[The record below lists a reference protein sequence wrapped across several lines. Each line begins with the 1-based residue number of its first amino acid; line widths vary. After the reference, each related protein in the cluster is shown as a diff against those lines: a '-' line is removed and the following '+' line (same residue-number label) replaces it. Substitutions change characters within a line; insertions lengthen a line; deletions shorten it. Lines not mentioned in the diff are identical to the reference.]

1 MPGSGVRIPTYAP
14 VDGRV
19 SFGRFSSCNA
29 TEDTMGPETSL
40 FSAALGLEAPWYV
53 DDVRFDAA
61 SKQIDFEVAFK
72 PGSRFACPACGAAD
86 QPVHDTR
93 QRSWEH
99 LRFFEHKAFIHAA
112 VPRVACSQC
121 GKTRQVTVPWARSGS
136 GFTQL
141 FDAFVIALVREMPV
155 KAVADLLDV
164 GDDRIWRV
172 VTHYVEAARA
182 EEDFSTVTAVGID
195 ETAARRGH
203 DYITLVHDLEAR
215 RLLFACEGRDQST
228 LARFVEDLE
237 EHGGDAGCISA
248 ACIDMSRSYIA
259 GVGKHLPEAEVTF
272 DRFHVVK
279 LANEAL
285 EDVRRAEVRSE
296 PALKRSRW
304 MWLKDKHRW
313 TKTQIAQHHDL
324 SRRKLKTARAFRMK
338 EELRDIFAAASTRAE
353 AETLLTAWIAWA
365 QRSRLAPFRKL
376 ARTLKAHW
384 DGILN
389 GFDSRLTNGGAEAI
403 NGLLQAAKARAR
415 GYRTYRNFINMAYLV
430 AGKLKRLPASPYD
443 TTSRVIL
450 T

>member
-1 MPGSGVRIPTYAP
+1 
-14 VDGRV
+14 
-19 SFGRFSSCNA
+19 
-29 TEDTMGPETSL
+29 MGPEKSL
-40 FSAALGLEAPWYV
+40 FTMALGLEMPWYV

-61 SKQIDFEVAFK
+61 TKQIDFEVTFK
-72 PGSRFACPACGAAD
+72 PGSRFECPSCGAAD
-86 QPVHDTR
+86 QPIHDTR
-93 QRSWEH
+93 RRSWEH

-121 GKTRQVTVPWARSGS
+121 SKTRQVTVPWARSGS

-141 FDAFVIALVREMPV
+141 FDAFIIALVREMPV

-203 DYITLVHDLEAR
+203 AYITLVHDLEAR
-215 RLLFACEGRDQST
+215 RLLFACEGRDQGT
-228 LARFVEDLE
+228 VARFVEDLE
-237 EHGGDAGCISA
+237 AHGGDTGSITA

-259 GVGKHLPEAEVTF
+259 GVGRHLPEAEITF

-285 EDVRRAEVRSE
+285 EEVRRAEVRTE
-296 PALKRSRW
+296 PILKRSRW

-324 SRRKLKTARAFRMK
+324 SRRRLKTARAFRMK
-338 EELRDIFAAASTRAE
+338 EELRDIFAQADGKAE
-353 AETLLTAWIAWA
+353 AMQLLTAWLSWA
-365 QRSRLAPFRKL
+365 TRSRLAPFYNL
-376 ARTLKAHW
+376 AKTIKAHW

-389 GFDSRLTNGGAEAI
+389 GFDSRLSNGGVEAI
-403 NGLLQAAKARAR
+403 NGLIQAAKARAR
-415 GYRTYRNFINMAYLV
+415 GYRTTRNFINMAYLV
-430 AGKLKRLPASPYD
+430 AGRLKHLPASPYD
-443 TTSRVIL
+443 TTSGVVVN
-450 T
+450 

>member
-1 MPGSGVRIPTYAP
+1 M
-14 VDGRV
+14 
-19 SFGRFSSCNA
+19 
-29 TEDTMGPETSL
+29 MGPETSL

-53 DDVRFDAA
+53 DDVRFDATT
-61 SKQIDFEVAFK
+61 KQIDFKVAFK
-72 PGSRFACPACGAAD
+72 PGSRFECPSCGAAD
-86 QPVHDTR
+86 QPIHDTR
-93 QRSWEH
+93 RRSWEH

-155 KAVADLLDV
+155 KAVADLLHV

-182 EEDFSTVTAVGID
+182 EEDFSAATAVGID

-203 DYITLVHDLEAR
+203 EYITLVHDLEAR
-215 RLLFACEGRDQST
+215 RLLFACEGRDQGAV
-228 LARFVEDLE
+228 ARFVEDLE
-237 EHGGDAGCISA
+237 AHCGDAGSITA

-259 GVGKHLPEAEVTF
+259 GVGKHLPEAEITF

-285 EDVRRAEVRSE
+285 EEVRRAEVRTE
-296 PALKRSRW
+296 PVLKRSRW

-324 SRRKLKTARAFRMK
+324 SRRRLKTARAFRMK
-338 EELRDIFAAASTRAE
+338 EELRDIFAQADGKAE
-353 AETLLTAWIAWA
+353 AMQLLNAWLSWA
-365 QRSRLAPFRKL
+365 TRSRLAPFYKL

-389 GFDSRLTNGGAEAI
+389 GFDSRLSNGGVEAI
-403 NGLLQAAKARAR
+403 NGLIQAAKARAR
-415 GYRTYRNFINMAYLV
+415 GYRTTRNFINMAYLV
-430 AGKLKRLPASPYD
+430 AGRLKHLPASPYD
-443 TTSRVIL
+443 TASGMVVD
-450 T
+450 

>member
-1 MPGSGVRIPTYAP
+1 
-14 VDGRV
+14 
-19 SFGRFSSCNA
+19 
-29 TEDTMGPETSL
+29 MGPEKSL
-40 FSAALGLEAPWYV
+40 FTMALGLEMPWYV

-61 SKQIDFEVAFK
+61 TKQIDFEVAFK
-72 PGSRFACPACGAAD
+72 PGSRFECPSCGAAD
-86 QPVHDTR
+86 QPIHDTR
-93 QRSWEH
+93 RRSWEH

-121 GKTRQVTVPWARSGS
+121 SKTRQVTVPWARSGS

-141 FDAFVIALVREMPV
+141 FDAFIIALVREMPV

-203 DYITLVHDLEAR
+203 AYITLVHDLEAR
-215 RLLFACEGRDQST
+215 RLLFACAGRDQGT
-228 LARFVEDLE
+228 VARFVEDLE
-237 EHGGDAGCISA
+237 AHGGDTGSITA

-259 GVGKHLPEAEVTF
+259 GVGRHLPEAEITF

-285 EDVRRAEVRSE
+285 EEVRRAEVRTE
-296 PALKRSRW
+296 PVLKRSRW

-324 SRRKLKTARAFRMK
+324 SRRRLKTARAFRMK
-338 EELRDIFAAASTRAE
+338 EELRDIFAQADGKAE
-353 AETLLTAWIAWA
+353 AMQLLTAWLSWA
-365 QRSRLAPFRKL
+365 TRSRLAPFYNL
-376 ARTLKAHW
+376 AKTIKAHW

-389 GFDSRLTNGGAEAI
+389 GFDSRLSNGGVEAI
-403 NGLLQAAKARAR
+403 NGLIQAAKARAR
-415 GYRTYRNFINMAYLV
+415 GYRSTRNFINMAYLV
-430 AGKLKRLPASPYD
+430 AGRLKHLPASPYD
-443 TTSRVIL
+443 TTSGVVVN
-450 T
+450 

>member
-1 MPGSGVRIPTYAP
+1 
-14 VDGRV
+14 
-19 SFGRFSSCNA
+19 
-29 TEDTMGPETSL
+29 MGLEKSL
-40 FSAALGLEAPWYV
+40 FTMALGLEMPWYV

-61 SKQIDFEVAFK
+61 TKQIDFEVAFK
-72 PGSRFACPACGAAD
+72 PGSRFECPSCGAAD
-86 QPVHDTR
+86 QPIHDTR
-93 QRSWEH
+93 RRSWEH

-121 GKTRQVTVPWARSGS
+121 SKTRQVTVPWARSGS

-141 FDAFVIALVREMPV
+141 FDAFIIALVREMPV

-203 DYITLVHDLEAR
+203 AYITLVHDLEAR
-215 RLLFACEGRDQST
+215 RLLFACAGRDQGT
-228 LARFVEDLE
+228 VARFVEDLE
-237 EHGGDAGCISA
+237 AHGGDTGSITA

-259 GVGKHLPEAEVTF
+259 GVGRHLPEAEITF

-285 EDVRRAEVRSE
+285 EEVRRAEVRTE
-296 PALKRSRW
+296 PVLKRSRW

-324 SRRKLKTARAFRMK
+324 SRRRLKTARAFRMK
-338 EELRDIFAAASTRAE
+338 EELRDIFAQADGKAE
-353 AETLLTAWIAWA
+353 AMQLLTAWLSWA
-365 QRSRLAPFRKL
+365 TRSRLAPFYNL
-376 ARTLKAHW
+376 ARTINAHW

-389 GFDSRLTNGGAEAI
+389 GFDSRLSNGSVEAI
-403 NGLLQAAKARAR
+403 NGLIQAAKARAR
-415 GYRTYRNFINMAYLV
+415 GYRTTRNFINMAYLV
-430 AGKLKRLPASPYD
+430 AGRLKNLPASPYQ
-443 TTSRVIL
+443 TTSGVVVS
-450 T
+450 

>member
-1 MPGSGVRIPTYAP
+1 MC
-14 VDGRV
+14 
-19 SFGRFSSCNA
+19 SSA
-29 TEDTMGPETSL
+29 SET
-40 FSAALGLEAPWYV
+40 
-53 DDVRFDAA
+53 AA

-99 LRFFEHKAFIHAA
+99 LRFFEHKAFIHAS
-112 VPRVACSQC
+112 VPRLACRQC

-155 KAVADLLDV
+155 KTVADLLEV
-164 GDDRIWRV
+164 GDDRIWRIL
-172 VTHYVEAARA
+172 THYVEEARTQ
-182 EEDFSTVTAVGID
+182 EDFSGVRAVGID

-203 DYITLVHDLEAR
+203 DYITLFHDLEAR
-215 RLLFACEGRDQST
+215 RLLFACEGRDQT
-228 LARFVEDLE
+228 TVETFVEDLE
-237 EHGGDAGCISA
+237 GHGGASETITA

-259 GVGKHLPEAEVTF
+259 GGIAGVGRHLPNAAITF
-272 DRFHVVK
+272 DRFHVVQ
-279 LANEAL
+279 LANGAVE
-285 EDVRRAEVRSE
+285 EVRRAEVRSE

-313 TKTQIAQHHDL
+313 SNTQIAQHHDL

-338 EELRDIFAAASTRAE
+338 EELRDIFAEASTRAE

-384 DGILN
+384 NGILN
-389 GFDSRLTNGGAEAI
+389 GFDSGLTNGGVEAI

-415 GYRTYRNFINMAYLV
+415 GYRTTRNFINMAHLV
-430 AGKLKRLPASPYD
+430 AGKLKHLPASPYD
-443 TTSRVIL
+443 TTSGVVL
-450 T
+450 S

>member
-1 MPGSGVRIPTYAP
+1 
-14 VDGRV
+14 
-19 SFGRFSSCNA
+19 
-29 TEDTMGPETSL
+29 MGLEKSL
-40 FSAALGLEAPWYV
+40 FTMALGLEMPWYV

-61 SKQIDFEVAFK
+61 TKQIDFEVAFK
-72 PGSRFACPACGAAD
+72 PGSRFECPSCGAAD
-86 QPVHDTR
+86 QPIHDTR
-93 QRSWEH
+93 RRSWEH

-121 GKTRQVTVPWARSGS
+121 SKTRQVTVPWARSGS

-141 FDAFVIALVREMPV
+141 FDAFIIALVREMPV

-203 DYITLVHDLEAR
+203 AYITLVHDLEAR
-215 RLLFACEGRDQST
+215 RLLFACAGRDQGT
-228 LARFVEDLE
+228 VARFVEDLE
-237 EHGGDAGCISA
+237 AHGGDTGSITA

-259 GVGKHLPEAEVTF
+259 GVGRHLPEAEITF

-285 EDVRRAEVRSE
+285 EEVRRAEVRTE
-296 PALKRSRW
+296 PVLKRSRW

-324 SRRKLKTARAFRMK
+324 SRRRLKTARAFRMK
-338 EELRDIFAAASTRAE
+338 EELRDIFAQADGKAE
-353 AETLLTAWIAWA
+353 AMQLLTAWLSWA
-365 QRSRLAPFRKL
+365 TRSRLAPFYNL
-376 ARTLKAHW
+376 AKTIKAHW

-389 GFDSRLTNGGAEAI
+389 GFDSRLSNGGVEAI
-403 NGLLQAAKARAR
+403 NGLIQAAKARAR
-415 GYRTYRNFINMAYLV
+415 GYRSTRNFINMAYLV
-430 AGKLKRLPASPYD
+430 AGRLKHLPASPYD
-443 TTSRVIL
+443 TTSGVVVN
-450 T
+450 

>member
-1 MPGSGVRIPTYAP
+1 MLAGTLGP
-14 VDGRV
+14 V
-19 SFGRFSSCNA
+19 SLSPFSDMRGC
-29 TEDTMGPETSL
+29 MGPEKSL
-40 FSAALGLEAPWYV
+40 FTTALGLEAPWYV
-53 DDVRFDAA
+53 DDVSFDA
-61 SKQIDFEVAFK
+61 STKQIDLEVAFR
-72 PGSRFACPACGAAD
+72 PGSRFACPCCGAAD

-93 QRSWEH
+93 RRSWEH

-155 KAVADLLDV
+155 KAIADLLDV
-164 GDDRIWRV
+164 GDDRVWRV

-182 EEDFSTVTAVGID
+182 EEDFGAVTAVGID

-203 DYITLVHDLEAR
+203 AYITLFHDLEAR
-215 RLLFACEGRDQST
+215 RLLFACEGRDHGT
-228 LARFVEDLE
+228 VATFVEDLE
-237 EHGGDAGCISA
+237 AHGGDATRITA

-259 GVGKHLPEAEVTF
+259 GVGKHLPEAAITF

-285 EDVRRAEVRSE
+285 EEVRRAEVRTE

-338 EELRDIFAAASTRAE
+338 EEVRDIFARATGKAE
-353 AETLLTAWIAWA
+353 AAELLTAWLSWA
-365 QRSRLAPFRKL
+365 KQSRLAPFRKL
-376 ARTLKAHW
+376 ARTLQAHW
-384 DGILN
+384 EGILN
-389 GFDSRLTNGGAEAI
+389 GFDSRLSNGGVEAI
-403 NGLLQAAKARAR
+403 NGLIQAAKARAR
-415 GYRTYRNFINMAYLV
+415 GYRTTRNFINMAYLV
-430 AGKLKRLPASPYD
+430 AGRLKHLPASPYD
-443 TTSRVIL
+443 TTSRVVV

>member
-1 MPGSGVRIPTYAP
+1 
-14 VDGRV
+14 
-19 SFGRFSSCNA
+19 
-29 TEDTMGPETSL
+29 MGPEKSL
-40 FSAALGLEAPWYV
+40 FTIALGLEAPWYV
-53 DDVRFDAA
+53 DDVSFDAQ

-72 PGSRFACPACGAAD
+72 PGSRFACPACEAED

-93 QRSWEH
+93 RRSWEH

-121 GKTRQVTVPWARSGS
+121 GKTRQVSVPWALSGS

-172 VTHYVEAARA
+172 VTYYVEAARS
-182 EEDFSTVTAVGID
+182 EEDFSAVAAVGID

-203 DYITLVHDLEAR
+203 DYITLVHDLRAR
-215 RLLFACEGRDQST
+215 RLLFACEGRDQDT
-228 LARFVEDLE
+228 VAKFVEDLA
-237 EHGGDAGCISA
+237 EHGGDAGGITA

-259 GVGKHLPEAEVTF
+259 GVAKQLPNAAITF

-285 EDVRRAEVRSE
+285 EEVRRAEVRSE

-324 SRRKLKTARAFRMK
+324 SRRKLKTARAFRLK
-338 EELRDIFAAASTRAE
+338 EELRDIFAQADNKTE
-353 AETLLTAWIAWA
+353 AEQILTAWLSWA
-365 QRSRLAPFRKL
+365 KRSRLAPFRKL
-376 ARTLKAHW
+376 ARTIASHW
-384 DGILN
+384 EGILN
-389 GFDSRLTNGGAEAI
+389 AFDSGLTNGSVEAI
-403 NGLLQAAKARAR
+403 NGLIQTAKARAR
-415 GYRTYRNFINMAYLV
+415 GYRTTRNFISMAYLV
-430 AGKLKRLPASPYD
+430 AGKLRHLPASPYN
-443 TTSRVIL
+443 TTSGL
-450 T
+450 ALA

>member
-1 MPGSGVRIPTYAP
+1 
-14 VDGRV
+14 
-19 SFGRFSSCNA
+19 
-29 TEDTMGPETSL
+29 MGPEKSL
-40 FSAALGLEAPWYV
+40 FTTALGLEAPWYV
-53 DDVRFDAA
+53 DDVSFDA
-61 SKQIDFEVAFK
+61 STKQIDFEVAFK
-72 PGSRFACPACGAAD
+72 PGSRFACPSCGAAD

-93 QRSWEH
+93 RRSWEH

-155 KAVADLLDV
+155 KAIADLLDV
-164 GDDRIWRV
+164 GDDRVWRV

-182 EEDFSTVTAVGID
+182 EEDFGAVTAVGID

-203 DYITLVHDLEAR
+203 AYITLFHDLEAR
-215 RLLFACEGRDQST
+215 RLLFACEGRDHGT
-228 LARFVEDLE
+228 VARFVEDLE
-237 EHGGDAGCISA
+237 AHGGDATRITA

-259 GVGKHLPEAEVTF
+259 GVGKHLPEAAITF

-285 EDVRRAEVRSE
+285 EEVRRAEVRTE

-338 EELRDIFAAASTRAE
+338 EELRDIFARATGKAE
-353 AETLLTAWIAWA
+353 AAELLTAWLSWA
-365 QRSRLAPFRKL
+365 KRSRLAPFRKL
-376 ARTLKAHW
+376 ARTLQAHW
-384 DGILN
+384 EGILN
-389 GFDSRLTNGGAEAI
+389 GFDSRLSNGGVEAI
-403 NGLLQAAKARAR
+403 NGLIQAAKARAR
-415 GYRTYRNFINMAYLV
+415 GYRTTRNFINMAYLV
-430 AGKLKRLPASPYD
+430 AGRLKHLPASPYD
-443 TTSRVIL
+443 TTSRVVV